1 MTSNFNN
8 FEIISF
14 WHEDE
19 RKIRIRDYS
28 NKGSVVSYFLKN
40 EDEICTLPPKFR
52 DMSIVSEVC
61 ANVFE
66 SCSEDDDKL
75 LHLHHYSDLYHS
87 GKFNEQKGFF

>member
-14 WHEDE
+14 WHENM

-28 NKGSVVSYFLKN
+28 NKGGVVSYFLKN
-40 EDEICTLPPKFR
+40 ADEVYTLPPKFR
-52 DMSIVSEVC
+52 DLSIVSEVC
-61 ANVFE
+61 ADVFE
-66 SCSEDDDKL
+66 NSSEDDDKSP
-75 LHLHHYSDLYHS
+75 HLRHYSDTYHS